1 MDLNIIL
8 NKNLD
13 FNILKKKND
22 TFIIIFNKL
31 YYIKYKVCNK
41 SKLFYNKNCKSL
53 SLKFFFITINNKYLG
68 SLIQSVS
75 FSIYSY
81 YTNKIIFT
89 GKSYK
94 IKKKK
99 KLLYAVFNKSH
110 KELFYWK
117 NIFLKKIKKNKI
129 LIKSSNTLETEN
141 FKKKIIGVRKINIFN
156 KRGLRCSR
164 DFIYVKKGKKSS

>member
-8 NKNLD
+8 NNSLD
-13 FNILKKKND
+13 FNVLKKNESM
-22 TFIIIFNKL
+22 FIIIFNKL
-31 YYIKYKVCNK
+31 YYIKYKICNK

-53 SLKFFFITINNKYLG
+53 SLKFFFVTINKQYISN
-68 SLIQSVS
+68 LIKNIN

-81 YTNKIIFT
+81 YINKIVFT

-99 KLLYAVFNKSH
+99 KLLHAVFNKSH
-110 KELFYWK
+110 KELFHWK

-129 LIKSSNTLETEN
+129 ILKSSNAEEIKKL
-141 FKKKIIGVRKINIFN
+141 KKKNN
-156 KRGLRCSR
+156 KR
-164 DFIYVKKGKKSS
+164 

>member
-8 NKNLD
+8 NKSLD
-13 FNILKKKND
+13 FNVLKKNESV
-22 TFIIIFNKL
+22 FIIIFNKL
-31 YYIKYKVCNK
+31 YYIKYKICNK

-53 SLKFFFITINNKYLG
+53 SLKFFFITTNSKYMSNLVQGIN
-68 SLIQSVS
+68 

-110 KELFYWK
+110 KELF
-117 NIFLKKIKKNKI
+117 N
-129 LIKSSNTLETEN
+129 
-141 FKKKIIGVRKINIFN
+141 
-156 KRGLRCSR
+156 
-164 DFIYVKKGKKSS
+164 

>member
-8 NKNLD
+8 NKSLD
-13 FNILKKKND
+13 LNVLKKNESL
-22 TFIIIFNKL
+22 FIIVFNKL
-31 YYIKYKVCNK
+31 YYVKYKICNK

-53 SLKFFFITINNKYLG
+53 SLKFFFITTSNKGINN
-68 SLIQSVS
+68 LIQGVN

-81 YTNKIIFT
+81 YTKKITFI

-99 KLLYAVFNKSH
+99 KLLYTVFNKSH
-110 KELFYWK
+110 KELFFWK

-129 LIKSSNTLETEN
+129 ILKSSNPIEIEK
-141 FKKKIIGVRKINIFN
+141 FKKKNN
-156 KRGLRCSR
+156 KC
-164 DFIYVKKGKKSS
+164 